1 MNLKYFD
8 KRITLFHY
16 DGKKYSK
23 NPFWNVS
30 LVEKESIEVSTEGE
44 KNTSTILVRIPV
56 LDNKIPVVSKGDYI
70 VVGIV
75 KEEFEL
81 KKFLKKYKTYKIISI
96 TDNSNGGLAHIKVEG
111 KR

>member
-16 DGKKYSK
+16 DGKKYSR

-30 LVEKESIEVSTEGE
+30 LVEKESIEISAEGE
-44 KNTSTILVRIPV
+44 KNTSEIRIPV
-56 LDNKIPVVSKGDYI
+56 VNSKIPIINKGDYI
-70 VVGIV
+70 VIGIV

-81 KKFLKKYKTYKIISI
+81 KKFLKKYRTYKVTSL
-96 TDNSNGGLAHIKVEG
+96 TDNSSGGLAHIKIKGE
-111 KR
+111 R